1 MTSILSFDS
10 RSMSYLLDAG
20 FSEHFSSDYPLFYRN
35 KYQKGKGKDVKY
47 FYRSAIDSALKNN
60 QVRAVELIIRYIED
74 YQNRFESGYLFYR
87 NFPSLLDKGIDI
99 QPLLRSEVFNFQFDF
114 DEWPSTHHNP
124 DEYLRPFNESIFMIR
139 KHYRTVF
146 PEEDFAP
153 IDDDDK
159 SEAKKIDSSKIYKIR
174 YSVNFLPILG
184 AYVDKQTD
192 PYTKEVTRKVN
203 NADVNI
209 LGLFCECGQLDWFVE
224 ENLQDLIKFKWDG
237 FGFSLHFFG
246 CCIHILYILLLFMYN
261 NIVYID
267 QLPRQEDL
275 AAAKTGGT
283 AAGSHKSY
291 STAILGGI
299 IYPLGYEIVQMFN

>member
-1 MTSILSFDS
+1 MSGDETAFWNLYKVNLHAITLRELLLFQSIYVCKTLTDVVDIVNDQPDPKVFYKSFLELNGANMTSILSFDS
-10 RSMSYLLDAG
+10 RSMSYLLDPV

-60 QVRAVELIIRYIED
+60 QVRAVELIIKYIED
-74 YQNRFESGYLFYR
+74 YQNKFESGYLFYR

-124 DEYLRPFNESIFMIR
+124 NEYLRPFNESIFMIR

-159 SEAKKIDSSKIYKIR
+159 SDSKKIDSSKIYKIR

-184 AYVDKQTD
+184 AYVNKVTD
-192 PYTKEVTRKVN
+192 PYTKEVTREVN

-209 LGLFCECGQLDWFVE
+209 LGLFCS
-224 ENLQDLIKFKWDG
+224 DG
-237 FGFSLHFFG
+237 
-246 CCIHILYILLLFMYN
+246 
-261 NIVYID
+261 
-267 QLPRQEDL
+267 
-275 AAAKTGGT
+275 
-283 AAGSHKSY
+283 
-291 STAILGGI
+291 
-299 IYPLGYEIVQMFN
+299 